1 MWIEI
6 RHVDSVLLA
15 SLQLELSPKPHDAS
29 LLIIFSFKAL
39 TNFYFHHKFLLSS
52 TFCFFPVAP
61 FSSCLHQHRFQ
72 DAQKQDQFHS
82 DCEGSAKESYFP
94 KSQRRS
100 SSGGESRSRQH
111 SSSRSRS
118 SDSSRRKKRQPSTS
132 DSESE
137 GPNSG
142 VLSQQSA
149 QHRHNRRVD
158 SAQAEMSGGRRSQTK
173 KAQTPEQRELE
184 EMRARMAALEK
195 ENKLQEAQ
203 IQAAK
208 KSGKSGKR
216 GKYVAKIPM
225 NKELEKKITKLC
237 GAQGPTLWRTTKFLN
252 TEDDIYLASKTIM
265 ADLPECK
272 KLLEGDPGTVEEN
285 ILAFLDTY
293 QGAITTGINE
303 QRNNTQTGLK
313 NAYIERYDN
322 KEDMPHPN
330 DLLKVILRK
339 DLAYPIK
346 PKEPP
351 EADFPGKPDKYAQA
365 KNLYEQKM
373 QKYLAKRKEVKKN
386 RDYFKWYWTCLL
398 PKVCGNKR
406 WGVTIRNFG
415 TISGH
420 APVDTPKKKYVT
432 TSNEALVQV
441 LFENCGQRF
450 PYLASLERRKFTNEE
465 RGAEGEFEVHKRLFQ
480 R

>member
-1 MWIEI
+1 
-6 RHVDSVLLA
+6 
-15 SLQLELSPKPHDAS
+15 
-29 LLIIFSFKAL
+29 
-39 TNFYFHHKFLLSS
+39 
-52 TFCFFPVAP
+52 
-61 FSSCLHQHRFQ
+61 
-72 DAQKQDQFHS
+72 
-82 DCEGSAKESYFP
+82 
-94 KSQRRS
+94 
-100 SSGGESRSRQH
+100 
-111 SSSRSRS
+111 
-118 SDSSRRKKRQPSTS
+118 
-132 DSESE
+132 
-137 GPNSG
+137 
-142 VLSQQSA
+142 
-149 QHRHNRRVD
+149 
-158 SAQAEMSGGRRSQTK
+158 
-173 KAQTPEQRELE
+173 
-184 EMRARMAALEK
+184 MAALEK

-346 PKEPP
+346 PKEPT

-365 KNLYEQKM
+365 KTFYEQKM

-432 TSNEALVQV
+432 TSDEALVQV

-450 PYLASLERRKFTNEE
+450 PYLASLERKKFTSEE
-465 RGAEGEFEVHKRLFQ
+465 KEEQRENSKYTSAYSSANVGQEKFGGWNALGRKRFYDLCVHIRDVRRNPETLALESEILEEIQAEAGLDKKKDKKRKAPPLLDLSKTEGFFHVCCESDQ
-480 R
+480 YDSDDEALKKQKMQEILPFAANYQAPAAKKKRKKRKEADSDEEDEEE

>member
-1 MWIEI
+1 
-6 RHVDSVLLA
+6 
-15 SLQLELSPKPHDAS
+15 
-29 LLIIFSFKAL
+29 
-39 TNFYFHHKFLLSS
+39 
-52 TFCFFPVAP
+52 
-61 FSSCLHQHRFQ
+61 
-72 DAQKQDQFHS
+72 
-82 DCEGSAKESYFP
+82 
-94 KSQRRS
+94 
-100 SSGGESRSRQH
+100 
-111 SSSRSRS
+111 
-118 SDSSRRKKRQPSTS
+118 
-132 DSESE
+132 
-137 GPNSG
+137 
-142 VLSQQSA
+142 
-149 QHRHNRRVD
+149 
-158 SAQAEMSGGRRSQTK
+158 
-173 KAQTPEQRELE
+173 
-184 EMRARMAALEK
+184 MAALEK

-252 TEDDIYLASKTIM
+252 TEDDIYLATKTIM

-432 TSNEALVQV
+432 TSDEALVQV

-450 PYLASLERRKFTNEE
+450 PYLASLERKKFTSEE
-465 RGAEGEFEVHKRLFQ
+465 KEEQRENSKYTSAYSSANVGQEKFGGWNALGRKRFYDLCVHIRDVRRNPETLALESEILEEIQAEAGLDKKKDKKRKAPPLLDLSKTEGFFHVCCESDQ
-480 R
+480 YDSDDEALKKQKMQEILPFAANYQAPAAKKKRKKRKEADSDEEDEEE

>member
-1 MWIEI
+1 
-6 RHVDSVLLA
+6 
-15 SLQLELSPKPHDAS
+15 
-29 LLIIFSFKAL
+29 
-39 TNFYFHHKFLLSS
+39 
-52 TFCFFPVAP
+52 
-61 FSSCLHQHRFQ
+61 
-72 DAQKQDQFHS
+72 
-82 DCEGSAKESYFP
+82 
-94 KSQRRS
+94 
-100 SSGGESRSRQH
+100 
-111 SSSRSRS
+111 
-118 SDSSRRKKRQPSTS
+118 
-132 DSESE
+132 
-137 GPNSG
+137 
-142 VLSQQSA
+142 
-149 QHRHNRRVD
+149 
-158 SAQAEMSGGRRSQTK
+158 
-173 KAQTPEQRELE
+173 
-184 EMRARMAALEK
+184 MAALEK

-432 TSNEALVQV
+432 TSDEALVQV

-450 PYLASLERRKFTNEE
+450 PYLASLERKKFTSEE
-465 RGAEGEFEVHKRLFQ
+465 KEEQRENSKYTSAYSSANVGQEKFGGWNAAGRKRFYDLCVHIRDVRRNPETLALESEILEEIQAEAGLDKKKDKKRKAPPLLDLSKTEGFFHVCCESDQ
-480 R
+480 YDSDDEALKKQKMQEILPFAANYQAPKEKKKRKKRKEADSDEEDSEE

>member
-1 MWIEI
+1 
-6 RHVDSVLLA
+6 
-15 SLQLELSPKPHDAS
+15 
-29 LLIIFSFKAL
+29 
-39 TNFYFHHKFLLSS
+39 
-52 TFCFFPVAP
+52 
-61 FSSCLHQHRFQ
+61 
-72 DAQKQDQFHS
+72 
-82 DCEGSAKESYFP
+82 
-94 KSQRRS
+94 
-100 SSGGESRSRQH
+100 
-111 SSSRSRS
+111 
-118 SDSSRRKKRQPSTS
+118 
-132 DSESE
+132 
-137 GPNSG
+137 
-142 VLSQQSA
+142 
-149 QHRHNRRVD
+149 
-158 SAQAEMSGGRRSQTK
+158 
-173 KAQTPEQRELE
+173 
-184 EMRARMAALEK
+184 MAALEK

-303 QRNNTQTGLK
+303 QQNNTQTGLK

-432 TSNEALVQV
+432 TSDEALVQV

-450 PYLASLERRKFTNEE
+450 PYLASLERKKFTNEE
-465 RGAEGEFEVHKRLFQ
+465 KEEQRENSKYTSAYSSANVGQEKFGGWNALGRKRFYDLCVHIRDVRRNPETLALESEILEEIQAEAGLDKKKDKKRKAPPLLDLSKTEGFFHVCCESDQ
-480 R
+480 YDSDDEALKKQKMQEILPFAANYQAPKEKKKRKKRKEADSDEEDSEE

>member
-1 MWIEI
+1 
-6 RHVDSVLLA
+6 
-15 SLQLELSPKPHDAS
+15 
-29 LLIIFSFKAL
+29 
-39 TNFYFHHKFLLSS
+39 
-52 TFCFFPVAP
+52 
-61 FSSCLHQHRFQ
+61 
-72 DAQKQDQFHS
+72 
-82 DCEGSAKESYFP
+82 
-94 KSQRRS
+94 
-100 SSGGESRSRQH
+100 
-111 SSSRSRS
+111 
-118 SDSSRRKKRQPSTS
+118 
-132 DSESE
+132 
-137 GPNSG
+137 
-142 VLSQQSA
+142 
-149 QHRHNRRVD
+149 
-158 SAQAEMSGGRRSQTK
+158 
-173 KAQTPEQRELE
+173 
-184 EMRARMAALEK
+184 MAALEK

-386 RDYFKWYWTCLL
+386 RGYFKWYWTCLL

-432 TSNEALVQV
+432 TSDEALVQV

-450 PYLASLERRKFTNEE
+450 PYLASLERKKFTSEE
-465 RGAEGEFEVHKRLFQ
+465 KEEQRENSKYTSAYSSANVGQEKFGGWNALGRKRFYDLCVHIRDVRRNPETLALESEILEEIQAEAGLDKKKDKKRKAPPLLDLSKTEGFFHVCCESDQ
-480 R
+480 YDSDDEALKKQKMQEILPFAANYQAPKEKKKRKKRKEADSDEEDSEE

>member
-1 MWIEI
+1 
-6 RHVDSVLLA
+6 
-15 SLQLELSPKPHDAS
+15 
-29 LLIIFSFKAL
+29 
-39 TNFYFHHKFLLSS
+39 
-52 TFCFFPVAP
+52 
-61 FSSCLHQHRFQ
+61 
-72 DAQKQDQFHS
+72 
-82 DCEGSAKESYFP
+82 
-94 KSQRRS
+94 
-100 SSGGESRSRQH
+100 
-111 SSSRSRS
+111 
-118 SDSSRRKKRQPSTS
+118 
-132 DSESE
+132 
-137 GPNSG
+137 
-142 VLSQQSA
+142 
-149 QHRHNRRVD
+149 
-158 SAQAEMSGGRRSQTK
+158 
-173 KAQTPEQRELE
+173 
-184 EMRARMAALEK
+184 MAALEK

-346 PKEPP
+346 PKEPT

-432 TSNEALVQV
+432 TSDEALVQV

-450 PYLASLERRKFTNEE
+450 PYLASLERKKFTNEE
-465 RGAEGEFEVHKRLFQ
+465 KEEQRENSKYTSAYSSANVGQEKFGGWNAAGRKRFYDLCVHIRDVRRNPETLALESEILEEIQAEAGLDKKKDKKRKAPPLLDLSKTEGFFHVCCESDQ
-480 R
+480 YDSDDEALKKQKMQEILPFAANYQAPKEKKKRKKRKEADSDEEDSEE

>member
-1 MWIEI
+1 
-6 RHVDSVLLA
+6 
-15 SLQLELSPKPHDAS
+15 
-29 LLIIFSFKAL
+29 
-39 TNFYFHHKFLLSS
+39 
-52 TFCFFPVAP
+52 
-61 FSSCLHQHRFQ
+61 
-72 DAQKQDQFHS
+72 
-82 DCEGSAKESYFP
+82 
-94 KSQRRS
+94 
-100 SSGGESRSRQH
+100 
-111 SSSRSRS
+111 
-118 SDSSRRKKRQPSTS
+118 
-132 DSESE
+132 
-137 GPNSG
+137 
-142 VLSQQSA
+142 
-149 QHRHNRRVD
+149 
-158 SAQAEMSGGRRSQTK
+158 
-173 KAQTPEQRELE
+173 
-184 EMRARMAALEK
+184 MAALEK

-432 TSNEALVQV
+432 TSDEALVQV

-450 PYLASLERRKFTNEE
+450 PYLASLERKKFTSEE
-465 RGAEGEFEVHKRLFQ
+465 KEEQRENSKYTSAYSSANVGQEKFGGWNAAGRKRFYDLCVHIRDVRRNPETLALESEILEEIQAEAGLDKKKDKKRKAPPLLDLSKTEGFFHVCCESDQ
-480 R
+480 YDSDDEALKKQKMQEILPFAANYQAPAAKKKRKKRKEADSDEEDEEE

>member
-1 MWIEI
+1 
-6 RHVDSVLLA
+6 
-15 SLQLELSPKPHDAS
+15 
-29 LLIIFSFKAL
+29 
-39 TNFYFHHKFLLSS
+39 
-52 TFCFFPVAP
+52 
-61 FSSCLHQHRFQ
+61 
-72 DAQKQDQFHS
+72 
-82 DCEGSAKESYFP
+82 
-94 KSQRRS
+94 
-100 SSGGESRSRQH
+100 
-111 SSSRSRS
+111 
-118 SDSSRRKKRQPSTS
+118 
-132 DSESE
+132 
-137 GPNSG
+137 
-142 VLSQQSA
+142 
-149 QHRHNRRVD
+149 
-158 SAQAEMSGGRRSQTK
+158 
-173 KAQTPEQRELE
+173 
-184 EMRARMAALEK
+184 MAALEK

-432 TSNEALVQV
+432 TSDEALVQV

-450 PYLASLERRKFTNEE
+450 PYLASLERKKFTSEE
-465 RGAEGEFEVHKRLFQ
+465 KEEQRENSKYTSAYSSANVGQEKFGGWNALGRKRFYDLCVHIRDVRRNPETLALESEILEEIQAEAGLDKKKDKKRKAPPLLDLSKTEGFFHVCCESDQ
-480 R
+480 YDSDDEALKKQKMQEILPFAANYQAPAAKKKRKKRKEADSDEEDEEE

>member
-1 MWIEI
+1 
-6 RHVDSVLLA
+6 
-15 SLQLELSPKPHDAS
+15 
-29 LLIIFSFKAL
+29 
-39 TNFYFHHKFLLSS
+39 
-52 TFCFFPVAP
+52 
-61 FSSCLHQHRFQ
+61 
-72 DAQKQDQFHS
+72 
-82 DCEGSAKESYFP
+82 
-94 KSQRRS
+94 
-100 SSGGESRSRQH
+100 
-111 SSSRSRS
+111 
-118 SDSSRRKKRQPSTS
+118 
-132 DSESE
+132 
-137 GPNSG
+137 
-142 VLSQQSA
+142 
-149 QHRHNRRVD
+149 
-158 SAQAEMSGGRRSQTK
+158 
-173 KAQTPEQRELE
+173 
-184 EMRARMAALEK
+184 
-195 ENKLQEAQ
+195 
-203 IQAAK
+203 
-208 KSGKSGKR
+208 
-216 GKYVAKIPM
+216 M

-432 TSNEALVQV
+432 TSDEALVQV

-450 PYLASLERRKFTNEE
+450 PYLASLERKKFTSEE
-465 RGAEGEFEVHKRLFQ
+465 KEEQRENSKYTSAYSSANVGQEKFGGWNAAGRKRFYDLCVHIRDVRRNPETLALESEILEEIQAEAGLDKKKDKKRKAPPLLDLSKTEGFFHVCCESDQ
-480 R
+480 YDSDDEALKKQKRQEILPFAANYQAPAAKKKRKKRKEADSDEEDAEE

>member
-1 MWIEI
+1 
-6 RHVDSVLLA
+6 
-15 SLQLELSPKPHDAS
+15 
-29 LLIIFSFKAL
+29 
-39 TNFYFHHKFLLSS
+39 
-52 TFCFFPVAP
+52 
-61 FSSCLHQHRFQ
+61 
-72 DAQKQDQFHS
+72 
-82 DCEGSAKESYFP
+82 
-94 KSQRRS
+94 
-100 SSGGESRSRQH
+100 
-111 SSSRSRS
+111 
-118 SDSSRRKKRQPSTS
+118 
-132 DSESE
+132 
-137 GPNSG
+137 
-142 VLSQQSA
+142 
-149 QHRHNRRVD
+149 
-158 SAQAEMSGGRRSQTK
+158 
-173 KAQTPEQRELE
+173 
-184 EMRARMAALEK
+184 MAALEK

-432 TSNEALVQV
+432 TSDEALVQV

-450 PYLASLERRKFTNEE
+450 PYLASLERKKFTNEE
-465 RGAEGEFEVHKRLFQ
+465 KEEQRANSKYTSAYSSANVGQEKFGGWNALGRKRFYDLCVHIRDVRRNPETLALESEILEEIQAEAGLDKKKDKKRKAPPLLDLSKTEGFFHVCCESDQ
-480 R
+480 YDSDNEALKKQKMQEILPFATNYQAPAAKKKRKKRKEADSDEEDSEE